1 MRIPVIVLSGFLGSG
16 KTTLLLSLLKE
27 NYARGLR
34 PGVLM
39 NELGMQDV
47 DGYILEEQTG
57 AAVEKL
63 LDGCVCCSRKEELG
77 ANLELLIERRP
88 DVIYIEL
95 TGVANPDEIAQS
107 LLEPYWDSRLSLHSL
122 VTLVD
127 AEHVLDY
134 GSRLSADKQLVR
146 TLRSQL
152 AAAHLIIVNK
162 SDLVE
167 QETLWKI
174 EKLIRKQN
182 ASAGIEFT
190 IFSRISLDPL
200 LEGIVS
206 RGAKPLPKRAP
217 AEFKEGLLKK
227 AAADPG
233 GVKTGLVPAQQGG
246 TEPGP
251 APAQHGEAKPGLAPV
266 QQGGTEP
273 GPAPAKHGG
282 AAPGLATAL
291 HAGSFSQV
299 GAVTLAFPQG
309 KTLPKA
315 VLESFF
321 REWAD
326 RLLRAK
332 GHVRLPGGEPVQ
344 LVQHAGART
353 TWENSRYPG
362 TPYVVFIGM
371 NIDKERLAERW
382 SALFR

>member
-95 TGVANPDEIAQS
+95 TGVADPDEIAQS

-217 AEFKEGLLKK
+217 AEFKGSLLKK

-233 GVKTGLVPAQQGG
+233 GAK
-246 TEPGP
+246 PGP
-251 APAQHGEAKPGLAPV
+251 APTQHGEAKPG
-266 QQGGTEP
+266 T
-273 GPAPAKHGG
+273 APAQHG
-282 AAPGLATAL
+282 
-291 HAGSFSQV
+291 GSFSQV

-315 VLESFF
+315 VLENFF